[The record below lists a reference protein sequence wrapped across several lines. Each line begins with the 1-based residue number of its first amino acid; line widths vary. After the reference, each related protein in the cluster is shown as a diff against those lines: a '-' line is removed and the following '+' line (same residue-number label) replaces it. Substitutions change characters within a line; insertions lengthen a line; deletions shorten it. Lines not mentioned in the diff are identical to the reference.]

1 MNPEVIFAETVKRLR
16 AAKHLAIFTGAG
28 ISAQSGIS
36 TFRDPST
43 GLWARYDPKKLAT
56 PAAFAKDPAQVW
68 AWYSWRRTLV
78 NQAQPND
85 AHRAVARLTQSL
97 PRVTVIT
104 QNVDDLLERAGSK
117 EVIHLHGDLASAR
130 CFQCNRP
137 YLGALPVDVGPDCD
151 SLKPP
156 RCPHCDGRIRPNV
169 VWFGE
174 GMPERELD
182 QAFSAAR
189 DCDVML
195 SIGTSGN
202 VYPAAR
208 IPTLATEHGAWLVHI
223 NIEPM
228 GPASDKTL
236 VGDATHW
243 LPKLVEALG

>member
-1 MNPEVIFAETVKRLR
+1 MNSEALFAQTVKRLR
-16 AAKHLAIFTGAG
+16 TARHLVVFTGAG

-43 GLWARYDPKKLAT
+43 GLWARYDPKELAT
-56 PAAFAKDPAQVW
+56 PAAFAKDPALVW

-78 NQAQPND
+78 NEAQPNA
-85 AHRAVARLTQSL
+85 AHLAVARLAQCL
-97 PRVTVIT
+97 PLVTIIT

-137 YLGALPVDVGPDCD
+137 YLGPLPVGVGEDCD
-151 SLKPP
+151 SLEPP
-156 RCPHCDGRIRPNV
+156 RCAHCNGQVRPNV

-174 GMPERELD
+174 GMPEQELD
-182 QAFSAAR
+182 QAFTAAR

-208 IPTLATEHGAWLVHI
+208 IPTLAAEHGAWLVHI
-223 NIEPM
+223 NIESI
-228 GPASDKTL
+228 GAASDKTL
-236 VGDATHW
+236 VGDATQW
-243 LPKLVEALG
+243 LPRLVDAFA